1 MLRRVQK
8 FGISSCS
15 VVQAQR
21 HRRWEPSLPPQLL
34 PIGKCRYVCNICK
47 TRSNQWNLQH
57 FTSASD
63 GQITSLGKMRVGQPA
78 NQIPYMTR
86 NPPMIVFKSSD
97 WPFWLVGLI
106 RNLQKVKIWVLR
118 ESNLGKWQHISR
130 IFFFFWLRSQIF
142 GFGLA
147 RQPMERFEQSEI
159 LTLLV
164 LFHQW
169 KRL

>member
-1 MLRRVQK
+1 MLSWPCCFNTLLNILFVLLK
-8 FGISSCS
+8 KS
-15 VVQAQR
+15 VVNHEGLLCDIVRCGLSEMRCQAG
-21 HRRWEPSLPPQLL
+21 S
-34 PIGKCRYVCNICK
+34 
-47 TRSNQWNLQH
+47 
-57 FTSASD
+57 FTSD

>member
-1 MLRRVQK
+1 MIKNRIFNNKTTRVVGFVHFLGVHTPTDYLQFWPWPRSGK
-8 FGISSCS
+8 NSGRFWFPIPGILDT
-15 VVQAQR
+15 
-21 HRRWEPSLPPQLL
+21 P
-34 PIGKCRYVCNICK
+34 
-47 TRSNQWNLQH
+47 
-57 FTSASD
+57 SD